1 MLNVAALV
9 MVALAESAVGG
20 QAPAKTEKVEVVAV
34 VGCLREASPNVWTL
48 EQATDPVP
56 SHANA
61 PAAKEVESA
70 PRSGK
75 NQFQLIGV
83 DIFKL
88 PDHRGHTV
96 FVKGVEIKAKPMSRL
111 NITSLTMVAPAC
123 QSGTK
128 PGPG

>member
-1 MLNVAALV
+1 MLNVAAIV
-9 MVALAESAVGG
+9 MVALAGSAGSA

-61 PAAKEVESA
+61 PAPKEVESA
-70 PRSGK
+70 PRIGK

-83 DIFKL
+83 DIFNL
-88 PDHRGHTV
+88 PAHRGHTL
-96 FVKGVEIKAKPMSRL
+96 FVKGVEIKAKPSIRL
-111 NITSLTMVAPAC
+111 NITSVTMVAPAC
-123 QSGTK
+123 QSSAK